1 MTCEL
6 CKLHTIIHLYEDH
19 DPRWIIL
26 DCMSCVVPMVVWRAS
41 HTMSV
46 STKDYNEMEYALIN
60 VADEK
65 YGVGNYY
72 IDKVQR
78 SIPDHLHW
86 HARPYDYLAQDLKLL
101 DQTGI

>member
-1 MTCEL
+1 
-6 CKLHTIIHLYEDH
+6 
-19 DPRWIIL
+19 
-26 DCMSCVVPMVVWRAS
+26 
-41 HTMSV
+41 
-46 STKDYNEMEYALIN
+46 MEYALTC

-65 YGVGNYY
+65 YGPGNYY